1 MIRKATIL
9 ATLLLII
16 LCTATC
22 HRGTT
27 TNGSAKMHIT
37 GTAQGTYYNITYY
50 DPQGRDLKPL
60 VDSVLHQFD
69 LTASL
74 WQEGSLIR
82 RLNSNLTDTLNP
94 LMDTMLRHSLLMWR
108 LTDGAFD
115 ITVGNLV
122 GAWGFGFK
130 ERSNMTAAIVDSLLA
145 LTGSQHLAV
154 DTMRGGV
161 ARLVKDNSAT
171 EIDLNAIAQGE
182 SVDLLDRLFA
192 SMGLSDYLID
202 IGGEVLARGT
212 KSGGE
217 PWAVGIERPAPDKE
231 SRQEVEVAV
240 GLSNLS
246 VVTSGNYRK
255 YYEVDG
261 TKYSHTIDPAT
272 GRPVNHSLLSASVID
287 RYAWR
292 ADALATAFMV
302 MGLERG
308 LQFIADH
315 PDQECLQAVFF
326 IYNEGGEYK
335 CLATPKFKQYII
347 D

>member
-1 MIRKATIL
+1 MLNTTTRL
-9 ATLLLII
+9 AALSLLL
-16 LCTATC
+16 LCASAC
-22 HRGTT
+22 RHGSQPAGT
-27 TNGSAKMHIT
+27 AKMHIA
-37 GTAQGTYYNITYY
+37 GQAQGTYYSITYY
-50 DPQGRDLKPL
+50 DTQGRDLKPL
-60 VDSVLHQFD
+60 VDSVLQQFD

-74 WQEGSLIR
+74 WHEGSLIR

-94 LMDTMLRHSLLMWR
+94 LMDTMLRHSLQIWQLSG
-108 LTDGAFD
+108 GAFD

-130 ERSNMTAAIVDSLLA
+130 ERSNMTDNVIDSLLA
-145 LTGSQHLAV
+145 TTGSQHLHI
-154 DTMRGGV
+154 DTSGTYS
-161 ARLVKDNSAT
+161 RLVKDYSAT
-171 EIDLNAIAQGE
+171 ELDLNAIAQGE

-212 KSGGE
+212 KTGGE

-231 SRQEVEVAV
+231 SAQEVEVAV

-261 TKYSHTIDPAT
+261 TKYSHTIDPST

-302 MGLERG
+302 MGLEKG
-308 LQFIADH
+308 LQFIANH

-326 IYNEGGEYK
+326 IYNEDGEYK
-335 CLATPKFKQYII
+335 CYATPKFKQYII